1 MERYGH
7 GANLSSEQGAHLA
20 VLCHDKLNGPVILSA
35 AFGKTFGK
43 GFIPSLSCNPWTNT
57 TSKKKS
63 QDVCFVSEIHLLCT
77 DINSSKYT
85 IGEKTLL
92 KYILF

>member
-1 MERYGH
+1 MERYGY

-20 VLCHDKLNGPVILSA
+20 VLCHDKLNGPVMLSV

-43 GFIPSLSCNPWTNT
+43 GFIPSLSCSPWTNT
-57 TSKKKS
+57 TLKKKS
-63 QDVCFVSEIHLLCT
+63 QDIGFVGEIRLLCT

-85 IGEKTLL
+85 IREKTLL
-92 KYILF
+92 K